1 MDKNLSELRYQEK
14 YNIMKT
20 EGGYQ
25 FLLKIVQKVCIFS
38 FGRK

>member
-25 FLLKIVQKVCIFS
+25 FLLKIVQKIMYFL
-38 FGRK
+38 FW